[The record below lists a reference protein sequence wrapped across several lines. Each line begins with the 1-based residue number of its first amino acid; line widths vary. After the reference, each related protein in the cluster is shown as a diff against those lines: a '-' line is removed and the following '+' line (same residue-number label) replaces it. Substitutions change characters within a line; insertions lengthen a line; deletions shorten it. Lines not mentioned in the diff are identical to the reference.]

1 MNSDIEINH
10 QWSLFTPLGAKRD
23 GTKRTQALFFYSI
36 TLPITLKKG
45 QVLPNAINI

>member
-23 GTKRTQALFFYSI
+23 GTKRTQALENRYPKEVEI
-36 TLPITLKKG
+36 NKKI
-45 QVLPNAINI
+45 QLYL